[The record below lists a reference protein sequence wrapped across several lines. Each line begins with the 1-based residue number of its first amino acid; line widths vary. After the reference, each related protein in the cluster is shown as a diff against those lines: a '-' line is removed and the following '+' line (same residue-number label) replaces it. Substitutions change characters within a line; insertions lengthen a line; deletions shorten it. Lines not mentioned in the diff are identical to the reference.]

1 MPFLP
6 VKKGTL
12 LKLSGNKEHLFV
24 ILTEECS
31 EKYHLLVNFSS
42 IHDNVYHDD
51 ACVVNSGEH
60 PFIKHPSYI
69 EYRLAETVKASH
81 LAKCNFTQKEPVSD
95 ELFKRICDGLILS
108 RHASKRIKKYFI
120 DNYRA

>member
-31 EKYHLLVNFSS
+31 EKCHLLVNFSS

-51 ACVVNSGEH
+51 ACVVNSG
-60 PFIKHPSYI
+60 